1 MTVTAK
7 RHTDLIVWQKAM
19 ELVEEVYKMTKA
31 FPKEEL
37 YGLTSQLRRSVVSVP
52 SNLAEGHSRRGSREF
67 MHRVSIAHGSL
78 SEVETQIE
86 IAFRLAYIT
95 DVQRTQIFALS
106 AETGRIIN
114 GVFQSLEKHAAAH

>member
-1 MTVTAK
+1 MTATAK
-7 RHTDLIVWQKAM
+7 RHSDLIAWQKAM
-19 ELVEEVYKMTKA
+19 ELVEAVYKMTKA

-52 SNLAEGHSRRGSREF
+52 SNLAEGHSRSGSREF

-86 IAFRLAYIT
+86 IAFRLKYI
-95 DVQRTQIFALS
+95 DAAQRDQIFKMS

-114 GVFQSLEKHAAAH
+114 GLFHSLEKHAAAH